1 MKKYLSI
8 LCLTFLSASS
18 ALLAQQ
24 AQPGKGYAS
33 VNGIQMYYE
42 VSGKGEPLVLLH
54 GGLGSTGMFDSILPT
69 LIADRQVITVDLY
82 GHGRTALINRPMT
95 MNDMATDVSELLR
108 KLGFKK
114 ADILGYSMGGG
125 VALQLAFQHP
135 DMVRKLVIVS
145 AGFARDG
152 YFPEILAMQ
161 EQMNAGSV
169 DFLKKT
175 PIYHSYIS
183 IAPRPDDFPSL
194 LGATSEM
201 MRKSYD
207 WSEDVKKLRMPVLL
221 IYGDA
226 DMIRTEHMVQFYH
239 LLGGGLKDAGWNR
252 EHMSQNRLAILPNL
266 THYEV
271 FQAPETVK
279 AVTQFLK

>member
-1 MKKYLSI
+1 MKMYLSI

-18 ALLAQQ
+18 ALFAQQ
-24 AQPGKGYAS
+24 AKPGKGYAS

-42 VSGKGEPLVLLH
+42 ISGKGEPLVLLH
-54 GGLGSTGMFDSILPT
+54 GGLGSTGMFNSILPA
-69 LIADRQVITVDLY
+69 LIADRQVIAVDLY
-82 GHGRTALINRPMT
+82 GHGRTALVNRPMT
-95 MNDMATDVSELLR
+95 MKDMANDVSGLLQ
-108 KLGFKK
+108 KLGLKK

-145 AGFARDG
+145 AGFAREG

-161 EQMNAGSV
+161 EQMNAGTAE
-169 DFLKKT
+169 FLKKT
-175 PIYHSYIS
+175 PIYQSYVS
-183 IAPRPDDFPSL
+183 IAPRPDDFSSL
-194 LGATSEM
+194 ITATSEM
-201 MRKSYD
+201 IRKPYD